1 MFPIFLVQLAL
12 LVITVRSIYVV
23 IQSSRIMGWLDI
35 AFHISIAIFALSI
48 LLPHSYSYYIH

>member
-12 LVITVRSIYVV
+12 FVIAVRSIYAV
-23 IQSSRIMGWLDI
+23 IKNARTMGWLDI
-35 AFHISIAIFALSI
+35 AFHISLAIFTLSI

>member
-23 IQSSRIMGWLDI
+23 VKSSRTIGWLDI
-35 AFHISIAIFALSI
+35 AYHISLAIFALSI

>member
-23 IQSSRIMGWLDI
+23 VQRPRTMSWLDI
-35 AFHISIAIFALSI
+35 LFNISIAIFALSI